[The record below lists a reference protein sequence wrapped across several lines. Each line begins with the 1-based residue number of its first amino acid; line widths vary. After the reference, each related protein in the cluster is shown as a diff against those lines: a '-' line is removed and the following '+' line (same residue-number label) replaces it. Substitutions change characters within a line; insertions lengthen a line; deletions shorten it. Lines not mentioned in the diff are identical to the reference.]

1 MIIFEVLFDFIDF
14 EEYNILKNIKILWN
28 IYILWY
34 VCLTIDE
41 MSIHHRS
48 FAIEDR
54 SVVTDLI
61 LRNYLIAT
69 D

>member
-1 MIIFEVLFDFIDF
+1 MKYIYI
-14 EEYNILKNIKILWN
+14 Y

>member
-1 MIIFEVLFDFIDF
+1 
-14 EEYNILKNIKILWN
+14 
-28 IYILWY
+28 
-34 VCLTIDE
+34 

-48 FAIEDR
+48 FVIEDG

-69 D
+69 YRLATLFNQIV